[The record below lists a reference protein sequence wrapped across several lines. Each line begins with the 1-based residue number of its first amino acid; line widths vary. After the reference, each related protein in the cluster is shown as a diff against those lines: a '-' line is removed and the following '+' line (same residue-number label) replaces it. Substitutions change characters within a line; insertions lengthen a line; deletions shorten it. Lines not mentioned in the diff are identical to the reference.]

1 MEAVT
6 QLLDSLLNVVTA
18 LLNVLVALVNI
29 VLPWFPLLIWIG
41 FWSLAVNWARAFDIL
56 RKGGF
61 IGVLLMMF
69 VAVLVWGA
77 VAPPIEGTHSLFG
90 LTVNNYSGKFI
101 YVTMLTCIALL
112 CGSAQMSGAFGS
124 LVDFSD
130 ESDSGESHD
139 SHPAH

>member
-1 MEAVT
+1 MDAVY
-6 QLLDSLLNVVTA
+6 QLFDSLLNVLTA
-18 LLNVLVALVNI
+18 LLDVLLAVVNI
-29 VLPWFPLLIWIG
+29 VLPWSPLLIWMA
-41 FWSLAVNWARAFDIL
+41 FWSLAVNWSRAFDIL

-77 VAPPIEGTHSLFG
+77 VAPPVEGTHSLFG
-90 LTVNNYSGKFI
+90 LTVSNYAGKFVW
-101 YVTMLTCIALL
+101 VTMLTCIALL

-130 ESDSGESHD
+130 ESAADDAD
-139 SHPAH
+139 SHAHH